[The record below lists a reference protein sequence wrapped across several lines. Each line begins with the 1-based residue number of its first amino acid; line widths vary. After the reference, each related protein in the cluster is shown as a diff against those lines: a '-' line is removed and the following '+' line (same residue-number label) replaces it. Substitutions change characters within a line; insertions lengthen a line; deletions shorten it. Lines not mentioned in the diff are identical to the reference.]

1 MKNGSCADPTLLAA
15 HGAEVR
21 LKTDAERE
29 VRGQKIP
36 SVPTQVEVDNHNLT
50 HEPFKDWCEVCTMY
64 RARQTSML
72 VQIIHIQVTAFF
84 CPSPLPFGG
93 STVLSLTRDPGEA
106 NHLRQSVSDTRVP
119 RYQLHH
125 EDNYSHSG
133 HSVLYY
139 DFGYCSRMP
148 GGADKL
154 TCLVLKDRDTQ
165 LVHVVPTLQKGG
177 KSLEYLVTEFVRFM
191 MHTGHCELSLRSD
204 LKPSNLVML
213 DAVQRFGHYS
223 PSCTSACWFT

>member
-29 VRGQKIP
+29 VRGQKTP

-93 STVLSLTRDPGEA
+93 STVLSLTRGPAAKRTTTGSLSATQEC
-106 NHLRQSVSDTRVP
+106 RDTNCTTRTTTHIQVTVFCTMTLDTA
-119 RYQLHH
+119 Q
-125 EDNYSHSG
+125 G
-133 HSVLYY
+133 
-139 DFGYCSRMP
+139 
-148 GGADKL
+148 
-154 TCLVLKDRDTQ
+154 CLVELTSS
-165 LVHVVPTLQKGG
+165 HVW
-177 KSLEYLVTEFVRFM
+177 S
-191 MHTGHCELSLRSD
+191 
-204 LKPSNLVML
+204 
-213 DAVQRFGHYS
+213 
-223 PSCTSACWFT
+223 